1 VQLVCCPLSF
11 GSSALLDI
19 NPALPQTRQGQLIG
33 LLGNFNGN
41 PDDDLKSR
49 DGKVVPPQSTIN
61 QVSQIT
67 QNLTNWVPIPL
78 NQVESL
84 FLEQLHKQFGDSW
97 RISQQESLFDYAP
110 GKNTESF
117 TNRAFPNGFQVLRML
132 LPAQVQAAEAAC
144 RKAGVP
150 SERLEGCLFD
160 VGVTGNA
167 DFAKVAANALTNIVK
182 DRVEQEIRDRIPV
195 PGGIKIPG
203 IRF

>member
-1 VQLVCCPLSF
+1 M
-11 GSSALLDI
+11 
-19 NPALPQTRQGQLIG
+19 
-33 LLGNFNGN
+33 
-41 PDDDLKSR
+41 
-49 DGKVVPPQSTIN
+49 
-61 QVSQIT
+61 
-67 QNLTNWVPIPL
+67 PIPL

-110 GKNTESF
+110 GKNTESY

-144 RKAGVP
+144 QKAGVP
-150 SERLEGCLFD
+150 AERLEGCLFD

-182 DRVEQEIRDRIPV
+182 DRVEQQIRDRIPV

-203 IRF
+203 LPF